1 MVAPKN
7 NAWGSD
13 YWLVHCLDGK
23 QNLLEPVIY
32 DEDNEFPVG
41 SMVIKG
47 EYLTL
52 TTQQKK
58 KHGYVYQDY
67 KPGAIVYHYT
77 NLIVGTNIKLCTL
90 FKKNRIE
97 VWYFLTYSDHEKLM
111 DTVSNRDDPDG
122 VMDWMMHI
130 ICCYFPGTLTLD

>member
-13 YWLVHCLDGK
+13 YWLERCLDGK
-23 QNLLEPVIY
+23 QTLLEPVID

-52 TTQQKK
+52 ATQQKNK
-58 KHGYVYQDY
+58 GGHVYQDY
-67 KPGAIVYHYT
+67 KPRAIVYT
-77 NLIVGTNIKLCTL
+77 
-90 FKKNRIE
+90 
-97 VWYFLTYSDHEKLM
+97 
-111 DTVSNRDDPDG
+111 
-122 VMDWMMHI
+122 
-130 ICCYFPGTLTLD
+130 TLT

>member
-1 MVAPKN
+1 MLLPFNICYVYFLFHFVGRIYAVVAPKN

-13 YWLVHCLDGK
+13 YWLERCLDGK
-23 QNLLEPVIY
+23 QTLLEPVID

-52 TTQQKK
+52 ATQQKK
-58 KHGYVYQDY
+58 KDGYVYQDY

-77 NLIVGTNIKLCTL
+77 NLIVGTNIKLHTL
-90 FKKNRIE
+90 SKKNRTQ
-97 VWYFLTYSDHEKLM
+97 V
-111 DTVSNRDDPDG
+111 
-122 VMDWMMHI
+122 
-130 ICCYFPGTLTLD
+130 

>member
-13 YWLVHCLDGK
+13 YWLAHYLDGK
-23 QNLLEPVIY
+23 QTLLEPVID

-52 TTQQKK
+52 ATQQKK
-58 KHGYVYQDY
+58 KDEIGRASCRERV
-67 KPGAIVYHYT
+67 
-77 NLIVGTNIKLCTL
+77 
-90 FKKNRIE
+90 
-97 VWYFLTYSDHEKLM
+97 
-111 DTVSNRDDPDG
+111 
-122 VMDWMMHI
+122 
-130 ICCYFPGTLTLD
+130 

>member
-13 YWLVHCLDGK
+13 YWLARCLDGK
-23 QNLLEPVIY
+23 QTLLEPVID

-52 TTQQKK
+52 ATQQKK
-58 KHGYVYQDY
+58 KDGYVYQDY
-67 KPGAIVYHYT
+67 KPRAIVYHYT
-77 NLIVGTNIKLCTL
+77 NLIVGTNIKLRTL
-90 FKKNRIE
+90 SKKNR
-97 VWYFLTYSDHEKLM
+97 T
-111 DTVSNRDDPDG
+111 
-122 VMDWMMHI
+122 
-130 ICCYFPGTLTLD
+130 

>member
-13 YWLVHCLDGK
+13 YWLARCLDGK
-23 QNLLEPVIY
+23 QTLLEPVID

-52 TTQQKK
+52 ATQHKKEGWLCILGLQARSYCIPLHKLNSQYKYQVTYTFQK
-58 KHGYVYQDY
+58 
-67 KPGAIVYHYT
+67 I
-77 NLIVGTNIKLCTL
+77 
-90 FKKNRIE
+90 
-97 VWYFLTYSDHEKLM
+97 
-111 DTVSNRDDPDG
+111 
-122 VMDWMMHI
+122 
-130 ICCYFPGTLTLD
+130 